1 VKEEEIR
8 LPTAESQTEVVAMQ
22 DQSPP
27 SPTAEGPSGQAPGG
41 EEAPRPSRQR
51 RRRKRGR
58 KVDLTQ
64 VQPGQQYQGRVVGL
78 AKFGAFVDI
87 GVGRDGLIHISEL
100 RQGFVDKVDSVV
112 AVGDEVTVWVKSVD
126 LERRRISLTMIGP
139 HSQPL
144 SLKELEP
151 GMVLQGTVEGVA
163 AFGAFVDI
171 GAPVNGLV
179 HISEMAEGYVR
190 TPQSIVSP
198 GDDVEVRIL
207 EVDPGHRK
215 ISLSM
220 KGLHT
225 ADVPSQRGR
234 GSRLTTMQFAW
245 ERALAAK
252 KAEEGARLTVNPKD
266 GIIETVEPRPGD
278 DGS

>member
-1 VKEEEIR
+1 
-8 LPTAESQTEVVAMQ
+8 
-22 DQSPP
+22 
-27 SPTAEGPSGQAPGG
+27 
-41 EEAPRPSRQR
+41 
-51 RRRKRGR
+51 
-58 KVDLTQ
+58 
-64 VQPGQQYQGRVVGL
+64 VGL

-100 RQGFVDKVDSVV
+100 KEGFVDEVDSAV

-126 LERRRISLTMIGP
+126 QERNRISLTMIEP
-139 HSQPL
+139 RTQPR

-151 GMVLQGTVEGVA
+151 GMVLKGTVEGVA

-190 TPQSIVSP
+190 RPQSIVSP

-207 EVDPGHRK
+207 EVDPRHRK

-220 KGLHT
+220 KGLRTPDVASQGDRGPALT
-225 ADVPSQRGR
+225 A
-234 GSRLTTMQFAW
+234 MQFAW
-245 ERALAAK
+245 QRALAAK
-252 KAEEGARLTVNPKD
+252 RVEEGAHFAVNPED
-266 GIIETVEPRPGD
+266 GIIEAVGSRSGD
-278 DGS
+278 DGP